1 MNENSSF
8 DTALA
13 CKVDDILDNGPTTH
27 GEPTPEVNSQRKFMN
42 FSYILNSN
50 RSNRSQRSHRP
61 RSPAQQAPMKTLN
74 DYDDSGLDEGD
85 IYDELPGHLSD
96 NHESEEM
103 LADPVEEEKL
113 VIVDDLASEDEGP
126 ERYFK

>member
-1 MNENSSF
+1 
-8 DTALA
+8 
-13 CKVDDILDNGPTTH
+13 
-27 GEPTPEVNSQRKFMN
+27 MN